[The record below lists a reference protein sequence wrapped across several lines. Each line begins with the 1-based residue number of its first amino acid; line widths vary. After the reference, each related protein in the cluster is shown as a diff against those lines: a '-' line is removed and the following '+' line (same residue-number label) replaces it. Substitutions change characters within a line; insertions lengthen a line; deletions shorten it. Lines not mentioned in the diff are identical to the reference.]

1 MGFYIKQPDVTLVSA
16 TQMNKLYVVHKTI
29 LSVLTYFVA
38 QSDSRIYYFIIILFH
53 EDSQYTGVWKYCGVY
68 KILRCL
74 SKNRLFTKML

>member
-1 MGFYIKQPDVTLVSA
+1 MGCYIKQPDVTLVSA

-53 EDSQYTGVWKYCGVY
+53 
-68 KILRCL
+68 
-74 SKNRLFTKML
+74 